1 MMIKKQLA
9 FTPDEYQ
16 GRIRRIRKTMA
27 DKGIDTLMLHTPENI
42 CYASGYHT
50 PGYYFVQVFVIPA
63 AKDPFLVTR
72 RLELGNAYAYAWIPD
87 DQAIGY
93 LDTDNPADIIASEMK
108 KRGLDKGR
116 IGVEMSGYS
125 FLSFERFDQMKAALK
140 AATIV
145 NGSGIVEQ
153 ERAVKSPKEIEYI
166 RKACHIADVG
176 MKVAVEKARVGMTE
190 NTLAAHIHMAMV
202 ELGSEYPGLPLFLS
216 SGHRTY
222 VTHATW
228 TDKVLEKGDNVLV
241 EHAGV
246 VQRYAGPIFRTLSM
260 GKPSNQFANNAKICA
275 DVLNAAIAALKPG
288 ATSGDVNEAAVGA
301 ARKAGLDAGI
311 RKRAGYSVGLN
322 FPPDWGEGVF
332 LDLKAGDKTVLKPGM
347 VFHVPQSLRR
357 GDDLPCAISETI
369 LVTEK
374 GPEVLTKYQPRDLI
388 VID

>member
-1 MMIKKQLA
+1 MMIRKQLA
-9 FTPDEYQ
+9 FSREEYQ
-16 GRIRRIRKTMA
+16 DRLKRIRKTMA
-27 DKGIDTLMLHTPENI
+27 EKGVDALMLHTPENI

-72 RLELGNAYAYAWIPD
+72 RLELGNAYAFSWIPD
-87 DQAIGY
+87 DHAIGY
-93 LDTDNPADIIASEMK
+93 LDTDNPADIIAGELK

-116 IGVEMSGYS
+116 LGMEMSGYS
-125 FLSFERFDQMKAALK
+125 FISFERFDQMKATLK
-140 AATIV
+140 NATVV
-145 NGSGIVEQ
+145 NGSGIVEK
-153 ERAVKSPKEIEYI
+153 ERAVKSPKEIEYL

-190 NTLAAHIHMAMV
+190 NELAAHIHKAMV
-202 ELGSEYPGLPLFLS
+202 ELGSEYPGLPLFIS

-222 VTHATW
+222 ISHATW
-228 TDKVLEKGDNVLV
+228 TDKVIEKGDNVLV
-241 EHAGV
+241 EHTGV

-260 GKPSNQFANNAKICA
+260 GKPSNQFANNAKIA
-275 DVLNAAIAALKPG
+275 TDVLNAVIAAIKPG
-288 ATSGDVNEAAVGA
+288 NTSGEVNNAALEA

-332 LDLKAGDKTVLKPGM
+332 LDLKDGDKTVLKPGM

-357 GDDLPCAISETI
+357 GEDLPCAISETV

-374 GPEVLTKYQPRDLI
+374 GNEILTSYQPRDLI
-388 VID
+388 VIS